1 MKEKLVTVA
10 RYTDYVEAD
19 LARQTL
25 EDEGIKAFAMGQN
38 AGVAWGV
45 PPVNGIELQV
55 SESQAQQAKE
65 ILEAARVQEP
75 DEGPGSE
82 EDEDWEDDDLE
93 PGEDLE
99 LPEEQE

>member
-25 EDEGIKAFAMGQN
+25 EDEGIKAFVMGQN

-45 PPVNGIELQV
+45 PPVNGIELQT
-55 SESQAQQAKE
+55 SESQAQEAKQ
-65 ILEAARVQEP
+65 ILEAARECEVDP
-75 DEGPGSE
+75 SEGL
-82 EDEDWEDDDLE
+82 EDEDWDD
-93 PGEDLE
+93 
-99 LPEEQE
+99 EESDEAQE

>member
-25 EDEGIKAFAMGQN
+25 EDEGIKAFVMGQN

-45 PPVNGIELQV
+45 PPVNGIELQTP
-55 SESQAQQAKE
+55 ESQAQEAKE
-65 ILEAARVQEP
+65 ILEAAREC
-75 DEGPGSE
+75 EGDQSE
-82 EDEDWEDDDLE
+82 ELDGEDWGDEDEESD
-93 PGEDLE
+93 G
-99 LPEEQE
+99 EQE